1 MTPDDHLEK
10 IPGWI
15 PFAHI
20 ECTLTHLSNVPQKLK
35 QTSKNGAKAQITPAQ
50 NALQHKLWGWMPVVI
65 SGCIQ
70 IGDQMFA
77 NSKKGSI
84 ERVFE
89 KKKHMLFT
97 PLR

>member
-1 MTPDDHLEK
+1 MITWK
-10 IPGWI
+10 NIPEWI
-15 PFAHI
+15 SFAHI
-20 ECTLTHLSNVPQKLK
+20 ECTLTHLSNIPQKLK

-50 NALQHKLWGWMPVVI
+50 NAQQHKLWGWILIVI

-70 IGDQMFA
+70 NGDRVFA

-89 KKKHMLFT
+89 KKHMLFT